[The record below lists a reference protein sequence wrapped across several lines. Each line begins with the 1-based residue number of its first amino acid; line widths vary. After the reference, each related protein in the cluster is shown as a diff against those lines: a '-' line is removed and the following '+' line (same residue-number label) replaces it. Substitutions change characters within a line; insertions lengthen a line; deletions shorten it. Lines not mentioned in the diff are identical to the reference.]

1 MLDKKFSLNKKFCLI
16 TGAAGLLGHE
26 HAEAILEINGN
37 LILTDID
44 SKKLKKMA
52 KNIKNKFKKA
62 NILFFKMDVTKTKDI
77 KKVFN
82 KLKKNK
88 IYVEI
93 LINNAAIDSKVKG
106 KVVRNSNSFE

>member
-44 SKKLKKMA
+44 SKKLKKWQ
-52 KNIKNKFKKA
+52 K
-62 NILFFKMDVTKTKDI
+62 ILRI
-77 KKVFN
+77 N
-82 KLKKNK
+82 LKKP
-88 IYVEI
+88 ISY
-93 LINNAAIDSKVKG
+93 
-106 KVVRNSNSFE
+106 FF